1 VNVTDGADTL
11 AAHVDKPAWGDV
23 VVVFTLDDIVL
34 ELAARGSGQKLSARV
49 NALEAYM
56 LAGPARYAASHRIS
70 MSGPRVGVVFRYH
83 LKDVVAL
90 GTRASADGD
99 VPVGTIVSARW
110 PSQSSSISSHS
121 KYRSAYPAVVRARRG
136 AVYDLTFFANPPDV
150 AHDAEVHTSLVL
162 ANGARRSR
170 CHDARARAD
179 PRPLRLARWH
189 TPRPILHS
197 AERRDFRGR
206 R

>member
-1 VNVTDGADTL
+1 MTDGADTL

-49 NALEAYM
+49 NALDAYM

-83 LKDVVAL
+83 LKDVIAL

-110 PSQSSSISSHS
+110 PSQSSSILQHS

-136 AVYDLTFFANPPDV
+136 DVYDLTFFANPPDV
-150 AHDAEVHTSLVL
+150 AQDAEVHESL
-162 ANGARRSR
+162 
-170 CHDARARAD
+170 
-179 PRPLRLARWH
+179 PRLATTRH
-189 TPRPILHS
+189 P
-197 AERRDFRGR
+197 
-206 R
+206 

>member
-1 VNVTDGADTL
+1 MNVTDGADTL

-23 VVVFTLDDIVL
+23 VVVFTLDDIGV
-34 ELAARGSGQKLSARV
+34 ELAARGSGLKSNRV

-83 LKDVVAL
+83 LKDVIAL

-110 PSQSSSISSHS
+110 PSQSSSMSPHS

-136 AVYDLTFFANPPDV
+136 DVYDLTFFANPPDV
-150 AHDAEVHTSLVL
+150 AHDAEVHKSLVL

-189 TPRPILHS
+189 FPRPILHS